1 MKQPGFWSYYK
12 YNLFWGPFMKKLR
25 ELYGLPVLITGTGE
39 QIGEV
44 QEVIVDLEQAAVR
57 GIILAGA
64 NWFAN
69 DQGIV
74 YEDVFRVGRDA
85 VMLRAVYAIRELI
98 PAMMPG
104 TVHNLGDLLDKH
116 IYTDT
121 GYNLGIMVD
130 ALYDDVTG
138 EIKAYEISD
147 GLITDLLY
155 GRKVMPLPQA
165 QVVGQDKLIVPDIMT
180 NLLIPE
186 SKEV

>member
-1 MKQPGFWSYYK
+1 MQ
-12 YNLFWGPFMKKLR
+12 KLR
-25 ELYGLPVLITGTGE
+25 QLFGLPVLITGTGA

-57 GIILAGA
+57 GIVLAGA
-64 NWFAN
+64 NWFTN

-74 YEDVFRVGRDA
+74 FEDLFRVGRDA
-85 VMLRAVYAIRELI
+85 VMVRASYAVRNLT

-104 TVHNLGDLLDKH
+104 TIYYSRDVLDKQ

-121 GYNLGIMVD
+121 GLNLGMLVD
-130 ALYDDVTG
+130 IAYDGITG
-138 EIKAYEISD
+138 EIKAYEVSD

-155 GRKVMPLPQA
+155 GRKTMPLPQA
-165 QVVGQDKLIVPDIMT
+165 QVVGQDKLIVPDTMT

-186 SKEV
+186 SKQV